1 MKKMSFF
8 LLFVFLGTICFSQ
21 QSSKTFSKTSKEKVH
36 YWLYL
41 PSDYSK
47 KSLKKYPLILF
58 LHGSGESGSDLSKV
72 KINGLPKIL
81 DSKSDFPAIVVSPQ
95 CKSAREGWNRFELH
109 DLIIK
114 IRSTLNVDTNKVY
127 ITGLSM
133 GGRGTWDMLVYYP
146 ELFAAAI
153 PVCGW
158 GDAFLAPHAKK
169 VPIWIFHG
177 AKDTAVDVKYSYEMN
192 DALKKAGADVK
203 LTIYPEAGH
212 DSWTETYNNSDI
224 YTWLFS
230 QQKK

>member
-1 MKKMSFF
+1 MKKTSF
-8 LLFVFLGTICFSQ
+8 LLLMMFWGFTSFAQ
-21 QSSKTFSKTSKEKVH
+21 QTSKTFCKTSKEKIN

-47 KSLKKYPLILF
+47 KSEKKYPLILF
-58 LHGSGESGSDLSKV
+58 LHGSGESGSNLSKV

-81 DSKSDFPAIVVSPQ
+81 DSKTDFPAIVVSPQ
-95 CKSAREGWNRFELH
+95 CKSAREGWNRFELR
-109 DLIIK
+109 DLVVK
-114 IRSTLNVDTNKVY
+114 IRTTLNVDTNRVY

-158 GDAFLAPHAKK
+158 GDSFLAEYVKN
-169 VPIWIFHG
+169 VPVWIFHG
-177 AKDTAVDVKYSYEMN
+177 AKDNAVDVKYAYEMN
-192 DALKKAGADVK
+192 DALKNAGGNVK

-212 DSWTETYNNSDI
+212 DSWTETYNNMEV
-224 YTWLFS
+224 YKWLFE
-230 QQKK
+230 QKKK